1 MQLFMIVNDE
11 EIAKFVSKN
20 GVDRLFIDL
29 EFIGKQDRQ
38 GGMDTW
44 KSSHTITD
52 VSKIRHAV
60 PQAHLLVRVNP
71 IHDKSKDEI
80 NEVIERG
87 ADSLMLPMFTTL
99 DELKR
104 FVGFIDGRAEAI
116 PLVETIQALNLVPKI
131 LKEVKLSRI
140 HIGLNDL
147 HIQMKKTF
155 MFELICDGT
164 LEPVCSALRDA
175 KIPFGIGGIA
185 RAGEGIVSPE
195 YLLGE
200 HIRLGSDALILS
212 RSFHREAK
220 SIIELKQSID
230 FALEISKLRKIYA
243 KFKSADKTIISTN
256 KIKTADRVKDVV
268 NLIRKNKRNRNE
280 PKFN

>member
-1 MQLFMIVNDE
+1 MLVMQLFMIVNDE

-44 KSSHTITD
+44 KSSQTIKD
-52 VSKIRHAV
+52 VSRIREAV
-60 PQAHLLVRVNP
+60 PEAHLLVRVNP

-99 DELKR
+99 DELKS
-104 FVGFIDGRAEAI
+104 FVDFIDGRAEAI
-116 PLVETIQALNLVPKI
+116 PLVETIKALHLLPKI
-131 LKEVKLSRI
+131 LKKVKVSRI

-164 LEPVCSALRDA
+164 LELVCTALRNA

-200 HIRLGSDALILS
+200 HIRLGSDAVILS
-212 RSFHREAK
+212 RSFHRGAK
-220 SIIELKQSID
+220 SITELKKNID
-230 FALEISKLRKIYA
+230 FASEISKIREIYS
-243 KFKSADKTIISTN
+243 KFKSAKKTIISSN
-256 KIKTADRVKDVV
+256 KIKTADRITDVV
-268 NLIRKNKRNRNE
+268 RLIEKNKGNRNE
-280 PKFN
+280 